1 MPDAGHLQR
10 RIGLPLLTFYG
21 LGVMVGAGIYVLV
34 GAVAGQVGTA
44 TWLVFVLAGLLAAPS
59 ALSFAELSARMP
71 EAAGE
76 VAYLT
81 AAFGR
86 AQLAQAVGFAIV
98 LAGTFSAAAVLR
110 GGVGYLVVLLPVPM
124 WLGIAAL
131 GVVLVGV
138 AILGVVESLA
148 FAAILTVIELV
159 GLAGVILA
167 GFLAPPIA
175 ATMSEISVG
184 TGPVGAGA
192 LLAASALAF
201 FAFIGFEDMVNLAE
215 EVRNPERTMPRAIL
229 IALASVAV
237 LYALVGFVATRAV
250 SPGDLSASG
259 QPLALVWS
267 AGFGG
272 TGAPLAA
279 IAVVAALNGVL
290 AQIVMAARVLFGMG
304 RAGGRLAP
312 FHRAHRRFGTPVLGT
327 TLVGLAVILS
337 ALLLPVG
344 HLAEASATVLLCV
357 FTLINAALIVL
368 KRKAPDAPFR
378 IPGAIPWIGMVASLL
393 ALAFS
398 LFSVA

>member
-1 MPDAGHLQR
+1 MPATGHLQR

-76 VAYLT
+76 VAYLK

-86 AQLAQAVGFAIV
+86 VHLARAVGFAIV

-110 GGVGYLVVLLPVPM
+110 GGVGYLVVLVPVPM
-124 WLGIAAL
+124 WFGIAAL
-131 GVVLVGV
+131 GAVLVGV

-148 FAAILTVIELV
+148 FAALLTVVELV

-167 GFLAPPIA
+167 GFLAPPVA
-175 ATMSEISVG
+175 SAMPEISAG
-184 TGPVGAGA
+184 TGAVSAAA

-215 EVRNPERTMPRAIL
+215 EVRTPEKTMPRAIL
-229 IALASVAV
+229 IALVAV
-237 LYALVGFVATRAV
+237 AGLYALVGYVATRAV
-250 SPGDLSASG
+250 SAENLAASA

-272 TGAPLAA
+272 SGAPLAA

-304 RAGGRLAP
+304 RAGGALAT
-312 FHRAHRRFGTPVLGT
+312 FHRVHPRFGTPLLGT
-327 TLVGLAVILS
+327 MLVGFAVILS
-337 ALLLPVG
+337 ALVLPVAQ
-344 HLAEASATVLLCV
+344 LAEVSATVLLCV

-368 KRKAPDAPFR
+368 KRKVPDAPFR
-378 IPGAIPWIGMVASLL
+378 IPTAIPWVGVSASLL

-398 LFSVA
+398 LISVA